1 LNSPADYRCC
11 VAVEEV
17 MKAKAGF
24 LTWVGIIAILI
35 GLQGAW
41 AAKPQDLNAPA
52 APQPSEPVADD
63 GTINSPAL
71 QDPNTPENTA
81 EPTTSDA
88 LGTAGSDAS
97 SFADLSQG
105 SGGGREGPNYV
116 IGPEDV
122 ISIDV
127 FNVPELSKLLVR
139 VANDGT
145 ITVPLIGQVKAA
157 GLTAQQLRE
166 ELAQKWGE
174 NYLQNPE
181 VTLFIRQFRARPVS
195 VVGAVEKP
203 GLYPLTGRRNL
214 IEVLSMA
221 GGLGKKNSQAAGRSV
236 YITRSQG
243 FGDLQPTDGLKILSS
258 DKVEI
263 DLQKLLYSQ
272 NDALNIEIKP
282 LDTVSVAKAPIIYVV
297 GEVKKP
303 GGFPL
308 EDQERVTVLQALA
321 MAEGLSG
328 SPAKSLSKII
338 RRGPDGVAR
347 KEIPIDLG
355 KIMKGEATDVELAA
369 NDILFIPL
377 SGGKYVGKRAVE
389 NAIGVVTGLIIWGR
403 L

>member
-1 LNSPADYRCC
+1 
-11 VAVEEV
+11 
-17 MKAKAGF
+17 MKAKLSF
-24 LTWVGIIAILI
+24 LTWVGILAILM
-35 GLQGAW
+35 GLQLVC
-41 AAKPQDLNAPA
+41 AAQAQDPNSSVT
-52 APQPSEPVADD
+52 PQPSEPVVDD
-63 GTINSPAL
+63 GTMSSPAL

-81 EPTTSDA
+81 EPTSSSA
-88 LGTAGSDAS
+88 LGTAGSDAALS
-97 SFADLSQG
+97 ADLSQA
-105 SGGGREGPNYV
+105 SGGGREGPNY
-116 IGPEDV
+116 ISGPEDV

-166 ELAQKWGE
+166 ELTQKWGE

-243 FGDLQPTDGLKILSS
+243 FGDLQPTDGLKILSP

-328 SPAKSLSKII
+328 SPAKSLCKII

-369 NDILFIPL
+369 NDILFVPL